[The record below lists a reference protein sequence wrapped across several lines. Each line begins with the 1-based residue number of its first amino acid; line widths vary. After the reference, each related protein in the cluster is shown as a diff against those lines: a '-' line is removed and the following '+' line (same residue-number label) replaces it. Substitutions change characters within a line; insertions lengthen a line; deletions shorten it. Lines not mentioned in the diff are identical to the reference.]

1 MQEDEWNRSGY
12 ISNHHNEKQPLE
24 NAYKANLT
32 LRNRMIWVKI
42 IQVVLNPDIDI
53 HAYSVNDSS
62 FFILKEMIDI
72 FRKVKEDI
80 SALE

>member
-1 MQEDEWNRSGY
+1 M
-12 ISNHHNEKQPLE
+12 
-24 NAYKANLT
+24 
-32 LRNRMIWVKI
+32 KI